1 MSQYNLANNHPI
13 IPNANQYF
21 LEKKYITICSE
32 DRDILKYPNSS
43 EFEIELPQDYLNVAS
58 AKLFSWSFPSNY
70 NVFSVSNNNIT
81 MSFKFITLYNP
92 GEYSFSDVLSE
103 GIFAALY
110 NDLNYEYII
119 NIEPGFYNPEQMATE
134 LTNKFNEQVTTVIL
148 DFFASPEGAPYSAA
162 ATLFT
167 SYNRF
172 RIVYNSVQ
180 QSLWFGNTCDKFVL
194 TNNSNIYKSS
204 SNQQTTFD
212 NCVLNK
218 NTLPE
223 TSNWGLPYNLGF
235 TRCSSVSQNV
245 IEIQSVNTQYNQYEL
260 ETSIDSNNG
269 LPRFF
274 YGNINVIGDNGYW
287 LQNATLLPGSTPY
300 FLKSPNK
307 INFMG
312 PSYIYMEIAG
322 LNCIDETSP
331 YNISKFTLSTN
342 ETNGIANS
350 CFAQIPVP
358 TTPISEWFDNN
369 FTGPYKYFNPAAE
382 RIRRLK
388 IKLRYH
394 NGQLVNFGS
403 FPYNFMLE
411 FSLLRPQQERS
422 YNIKNAIDLD
432 QYQTFGN
439 K

>member
-21 LEKKYITICSE
+21 SEKKYITISSE

-58 AKLFSWSFPSNY
+58 AKLYSWSFPANY

-81 MSFKFITLYNP
+81 MSFKLTKLYNP
-92 GEYSFSDVLSE
+92 GEHSFSDALSE
-103 GIFAALY
+103 GIFVALY
-110 NDLNYEYII
+110 NSLAYEYII
-119 NIEPGFYNPEQMATE
+119 NIEPGFYNPDQMATE
-134 LTNKFNEQVTTVIL
+134 LTNKFNEQVTTIIL
-148 DFFASPEGAPYSAA
+148 DFFASPEGAPYSVAA
-162 ATLFT
+162 GLFT

-172 RIVYNSVQ
+172 KIVYNNVQ
-180 QSLWFGNTCDKFVL
+180 QCLWFGNSCDKFVL
-194 TNNSNIYKSS
+194 TNNSSIYTT
-204 SNQQTTFD
+204 NQQTMLN

-218 NTLPE
+218 SMLPE

-235 TRCSSVSQNV
+235 TRCESISQNV
-245 IEIQSVNTQYNQYEL
+245 AEIQSVNNQYNQYEL

-269 LPRFF
+269 QPRFF
-274 YGNINVIGDNGYW
+274 YGNVNVAGDNGYW
-287 LQNATLLPGSTPY
+287 LLTLLPGSTAY

-342 ETNGIANS
+342 ETNGVANS

-369 FTGPYKYFNPAAE
+369 FVGPYKYFNPAAE

-403 FPYNFMLE
+403 FPYNFMIELT
-411 FSLLRPQQERS
+411 LLRPQQDRS
-422 YNIKNAIDLD
+422 YNIKNAFDLD
-432 QYQTFGN
+432 QFQTFSN